1 MDTVHKQLL
10 KALFELYLENQGDFV
25 NSLVLTGNLNISDKE
40 LEINA
45 RYLREKGYLKCG
57 EITSD
62 DFGLKITQ
70 KGIDFVKKLG

>member
-10 KALFELYLENQGDFV
+10 KALYELYLENPGDFV
-25 NSLVLTGNLNISDKE
+25 NSLVLTGKLNFSDKE

-45 RYLREKGYLKCG
+45 KYLREKGYLKCG

-62 DFGLKITQ
+62 DFGLMITQ
-70 KGIDFVKKLG
+70 KGIDFVKRLG